1 MYSPSYQNKA
11 RTVRAPILTVLDQAV
26 RRPKQ
31 DENPRQ
37 IVLQLRIET
46 TYLACLIPRSRPVQ
60 DIYGSRIPLQ
70 RLSHPLTLRP
80 LAQYLLVASGMA
92 LSIVYLLEVA
102 LTFQKT
108 SFLTDSRSR
117 RQGSRATNFQ
127 EAVSE
132 HEKSEGQSSADGL
145 NVDYVRRNV
154 HHITAACRFGCI
166 PEPVPSHCKNFHSRV
181 SCRGCFAD
189 AGRLH

>member
-46 TYLACLIPRSRPVQ
+46 TYLACLTPGSRPVQ

-70 RLSHPLTLRP
+70 RLSRPLTLRP

-92 LSIVYLLEVA
+92 LSIVYLLEMA
-102 LTFQKT
+102 LTFQKA

-117 RQGSRATNFQ
+117 RQGS
-127 EAVSE
+127 
-132 HEKSEGQSSADGL
+132 
-145 NVDYVRRNV
+145 
-154 HHITAACRFGCI
+154 
-166 PEPVPSHCKNFHSRV
+166 
-181 SCRGCFAD
+181 
-189 AGRLH
+189 